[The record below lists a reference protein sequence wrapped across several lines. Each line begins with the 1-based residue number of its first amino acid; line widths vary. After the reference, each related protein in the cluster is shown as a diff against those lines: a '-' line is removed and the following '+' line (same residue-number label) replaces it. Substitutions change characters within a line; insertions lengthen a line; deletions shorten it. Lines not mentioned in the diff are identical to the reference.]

1 MTKPVEVYQIAYRVN
16 REWKYSEF
24 KMTCEQAEEAFVAY
38 EWRVVPNSGE
48 LRRPG
53 ESLAVPVKASER
65 GQIKRWSR
73 EELDAFYRGPVEPIR
88 RRVEAEPDDDDYR
101 VVRDEDECWWESNA
115 PALVTRTRLAR
126 QNRSSRL

>member
-1 MTKPVEVYQIAYRVN
+1 MNKAVEIYQIAYRVN

-48 LRRPG
+48 MRHPG

-73 EELDAFYRGPVEPIR
+73 EELDAFYRGPVEPQY
-88 RRVEAEPDDDDYR
+88 EEPTESDYSGDYR
-101 VVRDEDECWWESNA
+101 VIPESEEYGWWIDKPQA
-115 PALVTRTRLAR
+115 PRPKVQPAGRL
-126 QNRSSRL
+126 